1 MFILSQIVGFIAI
14 ICWVISVQ
22 LSKKSKIILFQTIA
36 NILYSVQYFLLNAI
50 VAAFMN
56 LVSFVRL
63 SVFYTYET
71 KNKRVPFG
79 IMLLFML
86 IIIVIGI
93 FTVNTPLM
101 LIPILATLFYTYS
114 SWQDNMQ
121 KLRIIY
127 IVVAIF
133 WIYYNFTVGAYISLI
148 GNTLEII
155 SGISSLIKYKTK
167 KGN

>member
-14 ICWVISVQ
+14 ICWIISVQ

-56 LVSFVRL
+56 LVSFFRL
-63 SVFYTYET
+63 SIFYTYET
-71 KNKRVPFG
+71 KNKKIPWWLMF
-79 IMLLFML
+79 LFML

-93 FTVNTPLM
+93 ITVDTPLM

-114 SWQDNMQ
+114 SWQNNMQ

-127 IVVAIF
+127 IVAAIF
-133 WIYYNFTVGAYISLI
+133 WLYYNLTVGAYVSLI

-155 SGISSLIKYKTK
+155 SGTSSLIKYRNK